1 MMRGWTKKLYEVLAS
16 DQEYKKRRELK
27 DKQENEMVMRIEP
40 DVNQRYLTQNSEKY
54 AYLKNFGLG
63 FQIHD
68 SQNLRLIT
76 FCNLF

>member
-54 AYLKNFGLG
+54 AYLKNFGLA
-63 FQIHD
+63 FQMTRFM
-68 SQNLRLIT
+68 NLRTLD
-76 FCNLF
+76 